1 MLTLEPERLKNQPT
15 TTRERIR
22 RRWKGFFTG
31 DAQAACAFSFSA
43 SKFSL
48 LPQSQRNGCNLAR
61 QRETRH
67 GRLDAFGQRSLVEI
81 LERSG
86 PHTRPSGGSFE
97 QTFQIMVVILV
108 QAANEHLLFAAP
120 HLAFDVVV
128 FPAVA
133 GFQSQSAIGP
143 ELSLGAETMRGL
155 DQSHRQSRAN
165 WPHGG
170 DLAQFGSDGMLAT
183 LRQQFTPGL
192 LAQGLQ
198 HI

>member
-67 GRLDAFGQRSLVEI
+67 SRLDAFGQRSLVEI

-86 PHTRPSGGSFE
+86 LHTRPGGGSFE
-97 QTFQIMVVILV
+97 QTFQIMFFTLV
-108 QAANEHLLFAAP
+108 QAANQHLLFSAP
-120 HLAFDVVV
+120 H
-128 FPAVA
+128 FPFHV
-133 GFQSQSAIGP
+133 
-143 ELSLGAETMRGL
+143 
-155 DQSHRQSRAN
+155 
-165 WPHGG
+165 
-170 DLAQFGSDGMLAT
+170 ML
-183 LRQQFTPGL
+183 F
-192 LAQGLQ
+192 
-198 HI
+198 